1 MSYWDIL
8 TEDLQEYIVKLRDDE
23 IDKHK
28 FKTGFYCIFG
38 RRDDTIEIDKIN
50 PKTIKGTPRFE
61 SKWKLFKIYMD
72 FDNIPYIMYYPH
84 RKSFCGMLVHPNS
97 EKENKRTRKIYFNN
111 MSKISY

>member
-28 FKTGFYCIFG
+28 FKTGYYCIFG
-38 RRDDTIEIDKIN
+38 RCDDTIHIYKIN
-50 PKTIKGTPRFE
+50 PKTIKCMPRFE
-61 SKWKLFKIYMD
+61 YKYKLFKIYMDD
-72 FDNIPYIMYYPH
+72 FDNIPYIMYYPY
-84 RKSFCGMLVHPNS
+84 RRSFLGEPVNKN
-97 EKENKRTRKIYFNN
+97 KEKRTRKIYFNN